1 MNTLVSK
8 LQLLEHFCLLVNENM
23 NIQDLTSRQLP
34 RRGVGSLPWAINK
47 YTSSQKALTYDLS
60 AISIDCPTIASTNL
74 DSPNLVP
81 GTYIPT
87 NYADITITKPV
98 ETNGSVFRA
107 IGQSAVGT
115 NWDFY
120 APVAWT
126 PGGNGYLTTPYPQ
139 GNLVPLALDYT
150 FSRLYFIENA
160 AFTAKVGATFQP
172 SNLLNVMQFIAYD
185 VKQAPNQSFSVSSY
199 FMRLTRVSGLGNNGS
214 GITVVPT
221 RISLRKP
228 TLTNLPYD
236 TVVVDTLTYVDPYT
250 SYNWA
255 ANTGVSVTIEYL
267 YTTLLEGNPQTFQTE
282 NLFAATNELIPSNG
296 SIISFSS
303 ANAEGFDK
311 NSTKYISFNTSHSDA
326 DFQKIIRILQNV
338 PDLTNVTVT
347 FTTSQSQ
354 TYVYELTNDVP
365 NKNTV
370 PPSNRFYTV
379 CSSTSLNAFGNALT
393 DGVTYKVKV
402 EVTAP

>member
-1 MNTLVSK
+1 
-8 LQLLEHFCLLVNENM
+8 
-23 NIQDLTSRQLP
+23 
-34 RRGVGSLPWAINK
+34 
-47 YTSSQKALTYDLS
+47 
-60 AISIDCPTIASTNL
+60 
-74 DSPNLVP
+74 
-81 GTYIPT
+81 
-87 NYADITITKPV
+87 
-98 ETNGSVFRA
+98 
-107 IGQSAVGT
+107 
-115 NWDFY
+115 
-120 APVAWT
+120 
-126 PGGNGYLTTPYPQ
+126 
-139 GNLVPLALDYT
+139 
-150 FSRLYFIENA
+150 
-160 AFTAKVGATFQP
+160 
-172 SNLLNVMQFIAYD
+172 MQFIAYD

-250 SYNWA
+250 SSSYNWA

>member
-47 YTSSQKALTYDLS
+47 YTSSQIPLAYDLS
-60 AISIDCPTIASTNL
+60 ALSIDCPTIASTNSI
-74 DSPNLVP
+74 DPPSPTLVP

-87 NYADITITKPV
+87 NYADITVTKPV
-98 ETNGSVFRA
+98 ETLNSVFRA
-107 IGQSAVGT
+107 IGQSATDT
-115 NWDFY
+115 NWNFY

-150 FSRLYFIENA
+150 FSRLYFIESA

-185 VKQAPNQSFSVSSY
+185 VKQAPNESFSVSSY
-199 FMRLTRVSGLGNNGS
+199 FMRLTRVSGLGNAGT

-228 TLTNLPYD
+228 TQNNNLPYD

-255 ANTGVSVTIEYL
+255 ANTGVSVTIQYL
-267 YTTLLEGNPQTFQTE
+267 YTTLLEGNPQSFQTQ
-282 NLFAATNELIPSNG
+282 NLFAAANELIPSNG
-296 SIISFSS
+296 SIISFTN
-303 ANAEGFDK
+303 ANAAGFDD
-311 NSTKYISFNTSHSDA
+311 NSKRYISFNTSQSDA

-338 PDLTNVTVT
+338 PDLTNVTLT
-347 FTTSQSQ
+347 FTTSLSQ
-354 TYVYELTNDVP
+354 NFVFQLTNNVP
-365 NKNTV
+365 DKTTV
-370 PPSNRFYTV
+370 PPSNQFYTIC
-379 CSSTSLNAFGNALT
+379 CSRNIDLT
-393 DGVTYKVKV
+393 DGVTYKVKI
-402 EVTAP
+402 EVANP